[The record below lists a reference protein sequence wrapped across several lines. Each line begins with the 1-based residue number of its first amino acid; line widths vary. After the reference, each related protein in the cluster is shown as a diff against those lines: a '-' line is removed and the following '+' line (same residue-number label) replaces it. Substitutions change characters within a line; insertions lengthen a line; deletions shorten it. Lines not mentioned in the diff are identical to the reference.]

1 MRVNSEL
8 AAKRKGFTQTFDNR
22 GEEEIPGQLNH
33 IGRVSFIADREC
45 LLSNHVEKR
54 LAAPDLFGWSS
65 GHNEQLPGGSGVRP
79 AKDGRGQIMLLLFAM
94 GAGQPLRKFHT
105 NGAHGNS
112 NGAGRQ
118 RLNGITG

>member
-8 AAKRKGFTQTFDNR
+8 ASKRKRFTQTFDNR

-54 LAAPDLFGWSS
+54 LAAPDLFGLSS
-65 GHNEQLPGGSGVRP
+65 GDNEQLSGGSGVRP
-79 AKDGRGQIMLLLFAM
+79 AKDGRGQIVLLLFAKC
-94 GAGQPLRKFHT
+94 GGQPSRKLQT
-105 NGAHGNS
+105 NCAHGNS
-112 NGAGRQ
+112 
-118 RLNGITG
+118 